1 MNYIVAIP
9 AAEMDSERMRGGVI
23 VGAII
28 AVLGVFAILAPFVT
42 GVSLAILLGAFLVVG
57 ALVHVAHAFSAGS
70 FWGAV
75 WQVLLGILYGVAG
88 ISFMANPVVGL
99 ATLTILAIAFFV
111 VDGVVEIAW
120 GVAGRGN
127 EGWLW
132 LFGSGVVS
140 LLVAGLL
147 WVGFPATALWAIGVL
162 FGVNLLV
169 TGLSLV
175 GLGRATRE
183 ATREEVPTDERGRE
197 A

>member
-1 MNYIVAIP
+1 MHYIAAVP
-9 AAEMDSERMRGGVI
+9 AAEMDSGQMRGGVV

-42 GVSLAILLGAFLVVG
+42 GLSLAILLGAFLVVG
-57 ALVHVAHAFSAGS
+57 AIVHVAHAFSAGS

-75 WQVLLGILYGVAG
+75 WQVLLGVLYGFAG

-99 ATLTILAIAFFV
+99 TTLTILAIAFFV
-111 VDGVVEIAW
+111 VDGVVEIGW
-120 GVAGRGN
+120 SIAGRGN

-132 LFGSGVVS
+132 LFASGVLS
-140 LLVAGLL
+140 LLVAGML
-147 WVGFPATALWAIGVL
+147 WVGFPATAAWAVGVL

-169 TGLSLV
+169 TGISLV
-175 GLGRATRE
+175 GLGRATRK
-183 ATREEVPTDERGRE
+183 ATREEVPAGERGRE